1 MKINFDTEDAQSIK
15 AQEKEE
21 QEALDIEEFEFIT
34 FNPKSRKILEEL
46 EEDNNFEVELDAI
59 LADIGEDID
68 LTKAQSQLI
77 LLVMN
82 KLKMIKTKE
91 RSSLKELTREREAQI
106 IKHIKDLSHYL
117 INRRSPKAIIANKG
131 IDKPQDRYQYL
142 NLKSRINLRRIIKK
156 FVVYEVY
163 KAMNPYRIAGERAK
177 DNFINNMIIGGMKRA
192 TKYTGGSKSEI
203 RTYSKK
209 MIQDLEKKH
218 RSFKKQLSR

>member
-1 MKINFDTEDAQSIK
+1 MF
-15 AQEKEE
+15 
-21 QEALDIEEFEFIT
+21 F
-34 FNPKSRKILEEL
+34 FNKFWS
-46 EEDNNFEVELDAI
+46 VC
-59 LADIGEDID
+59 
-68 LTKAQSQLI
+68 
-77 LLVMN
+77 
-82 KLKMIKTKE
+82 
-91 RSSLKELTREREAQI
+91 
-106 IKHIKDLSHYL
+106 
-117 INRRSPKAIIANKG
+117 
-131 IDKPQDRYQYL
+131 YL